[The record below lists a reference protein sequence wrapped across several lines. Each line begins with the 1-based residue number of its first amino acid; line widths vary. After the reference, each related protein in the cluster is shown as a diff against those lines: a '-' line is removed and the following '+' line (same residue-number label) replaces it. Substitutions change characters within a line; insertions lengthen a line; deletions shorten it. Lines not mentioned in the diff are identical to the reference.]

1 MTRGSRA
8 SPIDWP
14 ISMTE
19 PFYGFERA
27 SNCKNNPYKRAV
39 SMKRKRQAPVLA
51 SLTAALFAALLLLA
65 DWTKSQELAAAV
77 NPVIGDRLVAAGGLV
92 EPASE
97 ARELAAAVVGR
108 IIKVNFE
115 EGDHVA
121 AGDVIA
127 QIENDDL
134 KAQLTGAEAALMT
147 RENELL
153 RLKTGAR
160 EQEISAARAELNEA
174 DAVAVMARSTF
185 ERRTALAGK
194 GIVSQEGLDQ
204 ARTDRDTAEA
214 RRALMAER
222 LSLLVSPPRAEDVAI
237 AQSNLDA
244 ARAHLADM
252 AAQVEKTVVRSPI
265 DGVVL
270 KLYRRAG
277 ETVSI

>member
-1 MTRGSRA
+1 MTRGSPA

-14 ISMTE
+14 ISTTE

-51 SLTAALFAALLLLA
+51 SLTAALFAALLLLLA

-77 NPVIGDRLVAAGGLV
+77 NPAVRDRLVAAGGLV
-92 EPASE
+92 EPASQ

-108 IIKVNFE
+108 IVKVNFE

-174 DAVAVMARSTF
+174 DA
-185 ERRTALAGK
+185 
-194 GIVSQEGLDQ
+194 
-204 ARTDRDTAEA
+204 
-214 RRALMAER
+214 
-222 LSLLVSPPRAEDVAI
+222 
-237 AQSNLDA
+237 
-244 ARAHLADM
+244 
-252 AAQVEKTVVRSPI
+252 
-265 DGVVL
+265 
-270 KLYRRAG
+270 
-277 ETVSI
+277 